1 LIGKTAGRWT
11 KQEHLRFIQGKFYTF
26 DLDSLVLSN
35 SNLFYHLSL
44 ALRLHGKDWKKVEDF
59 IGTRTGAQIRS
70 HAQKYF
76 LRIEEELNCTGL
88 AFASQNSKGD

>member
-1 LIGKTAGRWT
+1 
-11 KQEHLRFIQGKFYTF
+11 
-26 DLDSLVLSN
+26 
-35 SNLFYHLSL
+35 
-44 ALRLHGKDWKKVEDF
+44 VEDF

-88 AFASQNSKGD
+88 AFASQNSKGDGEEDPYGSEDDEPSSLNGDASLHNVD

>member
-1 LIGKTAGRWT
+1 
-11 KQEHLRFIQGKFYTF
+11 
-26 DLDSLVLSN
+26 
-35 SNLFYHLSL
+35 
-44 ALRLHGKDWKKVEDF
+44 VEDF

-88 AFASQNSKGD
+88 AFASQPSKEDDDPYGSEVEDSENQSSLNGDASSQKLD

>member
-1 LIGKTAGRWT
+1 M
-11 KQEHLRFIQGKFYTF
+11 
-26 DLDSLVLSN
+26 
-35 SNLFYHLSL
+35 
-44 ALRLHGKDWKKVEDF
+44 RLHGKDWKKVEDF

-88 AFASQNSKGD
+88 AFASQNSKGEEDEDPYGSEDDEPSSLNGDASLQKLD